1 MLMVPNLVLHPAVG
15 KAMFCVADLVA
26 ANCVWSIVSM
36 NHDQRT
42 GWPAACTA
50 LWLFNPLT
58 IAVSTRGNADA
69 VISVAVLL
77 TLWWLRTERHVSAGV
92 AYGIAVHL
100 KLYPIIYALPTVFY
114 LNPSLANAFNPSSRS
129 LSAQRDLM
137 SHLRG
142 LVVPTRALCRFALGS
157 LLSFGIANAAS
168 YTLYGWAFVF
178 QTYLY
183 HVTRTDHRHNFSP
196 YFYPLYLMAEDVQM
210 REDGQ
215 PMAGDAM
222 KSTSSGWFGGNP
234 TGGGRVHQSPMSGMV
249 LGLAALV
256 PQAALTAYAGFR
268 FSDDLAL
275 AWLLQVRRCTLT
287 IQSCYDARQKCFLLA
302 FGSAVFAS
310 IKRNRMADFQ
320 VCGSNSFLR
329 RT

>member
-1 MLMVPNLVLHPAVG
+1 
-15 KAMFCVADLVA
+15 
-26 ANCVWSIVSM
+26 
-36 NHDQRT
+36 
-42 GWPAACTA
+42 
-50 LWLFNPLT
+50 
-58 IAVSTRGNADA
+58 
-69 VISVAVLL
+69 
-77 TLWWLRTERHVSAGV
+77 
-92 AYGIAVHL
+92 
-100 KLYPIIYALPTVFY
+100 
-114 LNPSLANAFNPSSRS
+114 
-129 LSAQRDLM
+129 
-137 SHLRG
+137 
-142 LVVPTRALCRFALGS
+142 
-157 LLSFGIANAAS
+157 
-168 YTLYGWAFVF
+168 
-178 QTYLY
+178 
-183 HVTRTDHRHNFSP
+183 
-196 YFYPLYLMAEDVQM
+196 M

-256 PQAALTAYAGFR
+256 PQAALTAYTGFR